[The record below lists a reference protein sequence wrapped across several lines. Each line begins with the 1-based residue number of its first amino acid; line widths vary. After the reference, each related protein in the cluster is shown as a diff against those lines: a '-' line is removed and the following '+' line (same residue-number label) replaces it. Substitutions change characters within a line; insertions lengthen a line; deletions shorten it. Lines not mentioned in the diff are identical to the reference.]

1 MKLKG
6 EDLETFTRRAETERP
21 EAEIGSVTGNPEA
34 EPGHPEDA
42 TEEAAEKVREKMS
55 EPRTQTPDGGYQ
67 PDYLLD

>member
-6 EDLETFTRRAETERP
+6 EDLETFAQAETERP
-21 EAEIGSVTGNPEA
+21 EAEIGSVTGNPGA

-67 PDYLLD
+67 PDYLSD